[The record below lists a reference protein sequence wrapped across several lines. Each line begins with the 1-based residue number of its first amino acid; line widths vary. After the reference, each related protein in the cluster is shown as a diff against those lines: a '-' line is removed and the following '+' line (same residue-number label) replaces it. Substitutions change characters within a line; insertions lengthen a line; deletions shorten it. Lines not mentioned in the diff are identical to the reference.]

1 MHSLH
6 FFRLV
11 VYVLNVVLN
20 GEVMLYRTSNGKL
33 FSINEEEQ
41 REALKTFYERLVSI
55 IFLAVQNS
63 SIGDLVTHSLS
74 QSVTD
79 PLTFTLPY
87 KEQS

>member
-55 IFLAVQNS
+55 IFLLV
-63 SIGDLVTHSLS
+63 SIHDFLISWY
-74 QSVTD
+74 
-79 PLTFTLPY
+79 P
-87 KEQS
+87 